1 MYVCVFIHSLSPLKL
16 VLRSAVN
23 AATLR
28 FAYGYKVHDKDDPLV
43 HLTELVNEQFA
54 CASVPGAFLVDTLPF
69 CTSQTTLVV
78 VERLFKPPF
87 VLCSAI
93 CSGLVSG
100 DRLETART

>member
-69 CTSQTTLVV
+69 CTSQTLVV
-78 VERLFKPPF
+78 VERLFKLSF
-87 VLCSAI
+87 VLCSAT

-100 DRLETART
+100 NRLETART